1 METVDNSVR
10 SMDIVN
16 TAGIVATMAQLY
28 LIYHKLAV
36 FLSGMRLLYL
46 TITENILMIC
56 LVASDTFLL
65 VHPLPARGGISNS
78 VAGERY
84 PVTSCYSYVL

>member
-16 TAGIVATMAQLY
+16 TAAIVTTMAQLC

-36 FLSGMRLLYL
+36 FLSGMRWLYL
-46 TITENILMIC
+46 AITENILIIC
-56 LVASDTFLL
+56 LVVSDTFLL
-65 VHPLPARGGISNS
+65 VHPLSARGGITNS

-84 PVTSCYSYVL
+84 PVTSCYSQVM